1 MTGLKVT
8 MMSLKVAISGIL
20 LALCGGLFAQS
31 VIGMSKTDVEDLVK
45 KQHRE
50 FRRDNTIVRQ
60 QFNYLKYVNGL
71 KTRTWIIYFNDED
84 ICRSSKLVCD
94 YSEYEDVVG
103 ELGGSYRKVGDC
115 LWEYSLAT
123 EETVRVE
130 LTRQEWYFS
139 VRESRKE

>member
-1 MTGLKVT
+1 MMHWKLFISVMMLSLCCGLQ
-8 MMSLKVAISGIL
+8 
-20 LALCGGLFAQS
+20 AQS
-31 VIGMSKTDVEDLVK
+31 VIGMSKPDVEELVK

-84 ICRSSKLVCD
+84 TCRSSKLVCD
-94 YSEYEDVVG
+94 YSEFEDVVG
-103 ELGGSYRKVGDC
+103 ELSGAYGKVGDS
-115 LWEYSLAT
+115 LWEYSLPSG
-123 EETVRVE
+123 ETVRVE

-139 VRESRKE
+139 VRESKKE